1 MSLLRKKGRRILI
14 AVICLIV
21 VLAGAYVL
29 RDKIVVGDTAGA
41 ADSTATDSTAVAED
55 EEKDEG
61 PAPVPV
67 EVAMVERR
75 EMSSFYVTTATLEP
89 EKKVDI
95 LAKIGGQVY
104 EIIAEEGAFVKKGDL
119 LARLDDREQKIALEQ
134 ERINRDQQKREV
146 ERLQSMHEQDL
157 ISDKEFDDIKFQ
169 YELAKNKYE
178 SALLGYEWTRIRA
191 PFDGVVT
198 ERAVDAGEHI
208 NIGTKLFVMADTTPL
223 QLTMYLPEVE
233 LKSIEVGQVV
243 EITPDINPD
252 MKFTGEVIRVAPEVD
267 QRTGTVKVTAVS
279 RGGGFPGSFVR
290 VKIITDTRDGTMAV
304 PRRSV
309 VADAGDR
316 YVFVA
321 EADTVRRIKVE
332 VGYED
337 ESFSEILAGI
347 ADTDTVVTAGVGAI
361 REGTKI
367 KVIGQDED
375 TVTEA
380 ANN

>member
-1 MSLLRKKGRRILI
+1 
-14 AVICLIV
+14 
-21 VLAGAYVL
+21 VL
-29 RDKIVVGDTAGA
+29 RDRIIVGDTAGA
-41 ADSTATDSTAVAED
+41 ADSTAADSLAAAEA
-55 EEKDEG
+55 EEKDKG

-95 LAKIGGQVY
+95 LAKIGGQVT
-104 EIIAEEGAFVKKGDL
+104 EIISEEGAWVKQGDL
-119 LARLDDREQKIALEQ
+119 LARLDDREQKVALEQ

-146 ERLQSMHEQDL
+146 ERLESMHKQDL
-157 ISDKEFDDIKFQ
+157 ISEKEFADVKYQ
-169 YELAKNKYE
+169 YELARNRYE
-178 SALLGYEWTRIRA
+178 SALLRYEWTKIRA

-198 ERAVDAGEHI
+198 ERTVDPGEHI
-208 NIGTKLFVMADTTPL
+208 NIGSKLFIIADTTPL

-233 LKSIEVGQVV
+233 LKSIEVGQTV
-243 EITPDINPD
+243 EITPDVNPD

-267 QRTGTVKVTAVS
+267 LRTGTVKVTAVS
-279 RGGGFPGSFVR
+279 RGGGIPGSFVR
-290 VKIITDTRDGTMAV
+290 VKIITDTRGGTMAV

-309 VADAGDR
+309 VADAGER

-332 VGYED
+332 IGYED
-337 ESFSEILAGI
+337 EVFSEILAGI

-367 KVIGQDED
+367 KVIGQDEE

-380 ANN
+380 ANNN

>member
-1 MSLLRKKGRRILI
+1 MRLRKPGRRTLI
-14 AVICLIV
+14 AVISLIIV
-21 VLAGAYVL
+21 IAIGYVL
-29 RDKIVVGDTAGA
+29 RDRIVVGDTAGA
-41 ADSTATDSTAVAED
+41 ADTTSTDSTAVAE
-55 EEKDEG
+55 EQEKDKG

-95 LAKIGGQVY
+95 LAEVGGQVTD
-104 EIIAEEGAFVKKGDL
+104 IIAEEGAFVKKGDL

-146 ERLQSMHEQDL
+146 ERLKSMHEQDL
-157 ISDKEFDDIKFQ
+157 ISDKEYADVQYQ
-169 YELAKNKYE
+169 YELARNKYE
-178 SALLGYEWTRIRA
+178 QAALRYEWTRIRA

-198 ERAVDAGEHI
+198 ERAVDPGEHI
-208 NIGTKLFVMADTTPL
+208 NIGSKLFVLADTEPL
-223 QLTMYLPEVE
+223 ELEMYLPESE
-233 LKSIEVGQVV
+233 LKSIAVGQAV

-252 MKFTGEVIRVAPEVD
+252 MKFSGQVIRVAPEVD

-309 VADAGDR
+309 VADAGER

-321 EADTVRRIKVE
+321 EADTVRRVKVE

-337 ESFSEILAGI
+337 EEFTEILAGV
-347 ADTDTVVTAGVGAI
+347 AETDTVVTAGVGAI

-367 KVIGQDED
+367 KVIGEQAD

-380 ANN
+380 ASN